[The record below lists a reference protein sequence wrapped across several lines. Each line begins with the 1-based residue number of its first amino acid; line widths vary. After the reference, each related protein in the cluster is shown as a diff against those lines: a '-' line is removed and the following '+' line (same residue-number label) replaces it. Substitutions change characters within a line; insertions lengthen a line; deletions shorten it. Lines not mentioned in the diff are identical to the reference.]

1 MLGGRPG
8 RRGEGRR
15 PVLGEGS
22 EAGGVWRLEE
32 RGEERREERREEA
45 TERESVDAE
54 HERLEIISHFT
65 VRSDPA
71 KLAAT
76 ECVD

>member
-1 MLGGRPG
+1 M
-8 RRGEGRR
+8 
-15 PVLGEGS
+15 LGEGS

-32 RGEERREERREEA
+32 RGEERGERRGEA

-71 KLAAT
+71 RLAAT